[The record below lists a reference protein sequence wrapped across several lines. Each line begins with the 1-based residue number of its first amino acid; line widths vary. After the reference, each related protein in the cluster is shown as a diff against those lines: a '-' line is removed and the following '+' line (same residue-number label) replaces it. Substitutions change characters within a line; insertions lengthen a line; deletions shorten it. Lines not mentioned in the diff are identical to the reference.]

1 MHFSK
6 SKRLVASLA
15 VIAYCI
21 GILSAPYAKIAVDKY
36 VLGKTQ
42 ETASPVSESNTAD
55 SIGNLARFDEAYR
68 ILKDNYYGFDSVAGN
83 DLESGMIKGMVDSL
97 GDKHSTYFDIDET
110 KKFNEALSGD
120 FEGIGA
126 VVDKSDFGVSVKQ
139 ILAGSPAKEAG
150 ILNGD
155 IISKAGGNKLE

>member
-1 MHFSK
+1 
-6 SKRLVASLA
+6 
-15 VIAYCI
+15 
-21 GILSAPYAKIAVDKY
+21 
-36 VLGKTQ
+36 
-42 ETASPVSESNTAD
+42 
-55 SIGNLARFDEAYR
+55 
-68 ILKDNYYGFDSVAGN
+68 
-83 DLESGMIKGMVDSL
+83 MIKGMVDSL

-126 VVDKSDFGVSVKQ
+126 VVDKSEFGVSVKQ